1 MDLTWG
7 LYFPLILIAAAFAI
21 VIATAGVM
29 GGRGNDEGAERMRD
43 VGFLVILLG
52 AVWIVI
58 LTILALI
65 SEPDDIGDLLLIT
78 LVIVVF
84 FAILLIVLFGLSLV
98 FGRLGRTTSRRRRV
112 TTDRR

>member
-21 VIATAGVM
+21 VSAAAGVM
-29 GGRGNDEGAERMRD
+29 GGRGNVEGAERLRN
-43 VGFLVILLG
+43 VGFLILLLG
-52 AVWIVI
+52 AVWVVI

-65 SEPDDIGDLLLIT
+65 SEPDDIGDLLIIT

-84 FAILLIVLFGLSLV
+84 FAILLLVLFGLSLLV
-98 FGRLGRTTSRRRRV
+98 GQLGRTTSRRKRV